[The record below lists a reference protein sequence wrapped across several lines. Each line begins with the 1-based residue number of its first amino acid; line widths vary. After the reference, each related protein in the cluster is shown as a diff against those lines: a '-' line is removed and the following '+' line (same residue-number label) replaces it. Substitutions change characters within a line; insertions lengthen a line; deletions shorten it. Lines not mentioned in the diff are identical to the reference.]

1 MAKWTSQKLAGAGG
15 HRSVM
20 LLKGRLVDS
29 HLGALYTRCQDL
41 SVSALISLRG
51 EPILCLLQHLL
62 DLKCCWVYSVSF
74 SFGVWSEKFSIRNRE
89 GLSLRIP
96 KGLWSVAGT
105 LGTGDGRGWGG
116 PSSPRYRLSTDYSRC
131 TNTHMLNFCSPKDGH
146 WLFILPQRGTC
157 SHLIDGSTISYT
169 DIGRTF
175 MRKQAYFSNFWGV

>member
-15 HRSVM
+15 HRSAM

-29 HLGALYTRCQDL
+29 HLGALCTRCQDL
-41 SVSALISLRG
+41 SVSALISLCG

-131 TNTHMLNFCSPKDGH
+131 TNTDMLNFCSPKDGH
-146 WLFILPQRGTC
+146 LVIHSAPKRDLLTLNRWFHYFLHRYREDLHEKTSLFL
-157 SHLIDGSTISYT
+157 
-169 DIGRTF
+169 
-175 MRKQAYFSNFWGV
+175 